1 MFELESE
8 EIKELI
14 KNRIV
19 VISLKITKKKK
30 NKKKNTEPALEMIK

>member
-14 KNRIV
+14 KIERDA
-19 VISLKITKKKK
+19 LKITNGK
-30 NKKKNTEPALEMIK
+30 NKMKTKRNIPSLRSKNY